1 MGEIGGEVAIKGRLI
16 QLRPLQRA
24 DLAHLHRWLN
34 DPDVMQYWDGRD
46 HPATFDRVEA
56 RFRKSI
62 EGTDRE
68 AQRYMIEA
76 MDRARTIGMV
86 QHGRVH
92 ARARHA
98 QVDLLIG
105 EPEFRDAGYGT
116 DAMRTMASH
125 LFESLRVHRV
135 WLTLRASNVRAMK
148 GAEKVGFVREGVL
161 REHDMLEGQL
171 VDVVVYGMLAKEWKP
186 ERPSGT

>member
-1 MGEIGGEVAIKGRLI
+1 MPDIRGRLVR
-16 QLRPLQRA
+16 LRPMQRA

-34 DPDVMQYWDGRD
+34 DHDVMQYWDGRD

-56 RFRKSI
+56 RFRKSV

-68 AQRYMIEA
+68 SERYMIESLE
-76 MDRARTIGMV
+76 DERVIGMA

-92 ARARHA
+92 PRARHA

-105 EPEFRDAGYGT
+105 DPAYRDAGFGT
-116 DAMRTMASH
+116 DAMRMMVQH

-135 WLTLRASNVRAMK
+135 WLTLRASNVRAMR
-148 GAEKVGFVREGVL
+148 GAEKVGFTREGVL

-171 VDVVVYGMLAKEWKP
+171 VDVVVYGMLAREWSP
-186 ERPSGT
+186 EQPSEPLPSS